1 MGTQTLKNMETKQ
14 CNKCNEVKP
23 VSEYHKNGKYYYSM
37 CKQCKVEYRKE
48 NYERESAIRKIRDT
62 ENKEIIADKKRE
74 YRKTSDVY
82 KQYRIDNKERNR
94 QYNKEYYK
102 QNKSKVNKQ
111 KREYYKNKYNTNEL
125 FRLSENIR
133 RGISLSFKKN
143 GFPKSGN
150 TRDILGCSYE
160 EFKQHIEALWEPWM
174 NWDNY
179 GLYNGEPN
187 YGWDIDHTIPSS
199 SAQSEKD
206 VIKLNHH
213 TNLKPLCSYYN
224 RDIKKHNP
232 ID

>member
-1 MGTQTLKNMETKQ
+1 
-14 CNKCNEVKP
+14 
-23 VSEYHKNGKYYYSM
+23 M

-48 NYERESAIRKIRDT
+48 NYERELVVRRIRYS
-62 ENKEIIADKKRE
+62 ENKEIITAKKQE

-82 KQYRIDNKERNR
+82 KQYLINTKDEKK

-111 KREYYKNKYNTNEL
+111 KAEYAKNKYRTNEL

-143 GFPKSGN
+143 GFSKFGK

-160 EFKQHIEALWEPWM
+160 DFKQHIESLWEPWM

-187 YGWDIDHTIPSS
+187 YGWDIDHKIPSS
-199 SAQSEKD
+199 SAITEND
-206 VIKLNHH
+206 VIKLNHF
-213 TNLKPLCSYYN
+213 TNLQPMCSYYN
-224 RDIKKHNP
+224 RDVKKHNP
-232 ID
+232 IIQ